1 LQYCDK
7 IYAWRGLE
15 MIRKL
20 FALIMFLLSLGAIVM
35 ALFGVVVIW
44 KNDTLDSIASLGS
57 ASAKEEYTGL
67 MLFFGK
73 TNKDHLLNF
82 AQNWLG
88 YAVIGCL
95 LASAVCALLRVIMP
109 GTGGDILDGILIL
122 ASLGAGILLLL
133 VTQKFAIK
141 FDLDNCNALIRVFN
155 GNTQEG
161 MYKFVSGDLAIG
173 AGAILGALCCLANV
187 VLGVLDTMVNRRK

>member
-1 LQYCDK
+1 
-7 IYAWRGLE
+7 

-57 ASAKEEYTGL
+57 TSAKEEYTGL

-73 TNKDHLLNF
+73 TDKDHLLNF

-88 YAVIGCL
+88 YAVNRFNCCHYFFNCISCM
-95 LASAVCALLRVIMP
+95 CI
-109 GTGGDILDGILIL
+109 
-122 ASLGAGILLLL
+122 
-133 VTQKFAIK
+133 IK
-141 FDLDNCNALIRVFN
+141 SDYARNWWR
-155 GNTQEG
+155 
-161 MYKFVSGDLAIG
+161 YS
-173 AGAILGALCCLANV
+173 
-187 VLGVLDTMVNRRK
+187 